1 MPRQKNLKSRLIA
14 RLIAPGLLAF
24 LSSAPLSSAQSR
36 SDRSEREAQP
46 ALVRVRIT
54 LETPSPGGAIIINGR
69 RLEGYS
75 PRIVQ
80 VFPATGIVIDDEGHV
95 MTFLGYRWV
104 NIHSRDP
111 QIEIIAGQGHSYP
124 GKMIGI
130 DESVGVAVVRA
141 QGGGLKRTPFCTDCR
156 IRDGATVVA
165 PVFDRPGGMQFETVR
180 ILSLIDGEGNAG
192 RAQWMM
198 RVDSL
203 PGVGEPILD
212 AGHRVLGFV
221 ASRRPADDDPE
232 GTQAVVYP
240 MSQLLSSAEKI
251 MRAGGDIRTGWLG
264 VYLADPSLQ
273 SGQPVLVRSVEEE
286 SPAQKAGLAPEDV
299 LLKWNGKVIGGVR
312 RFIQMV
318 QDTAI
323 GSRVALDILRKGK
336 PMTVY
341 PVIGAR
347 ASRTDMGQFVFSFPD
362 TITLQGSGVV
372 PETGPLPRSWIGM
385 TSVPLSPDLAD
396 GLQIQGQ
403 KGLLILNVIPG
414 TPFSRAGLMVGDI
427 ILAADNASVGDL
439 RDLYR
444 HLQTRARAGR
454 VALKLLR
461 KGSERSIAVRVPLP
475 AIAEPRR

>member
-1 MPRQKNLKSRLIA
+1 MPRRDNLTSRLIA

-24 LSSAPLSSAQSR
+24 LCCAPVSSAQSG
-36 SDRSEREAQP
+36 SDRSEREARQ

-54 LETPSPGGAIIINGR
+54 LETPTPGEAIIINGR
-69 RLEGYS
+69 RLEGYR

-111 QIEIIAGQGHSYP
+111 RIEIIAGQGQAHP

-141 QGGGLKRTPFCTDCR
+141 QGGSLRKTPFCTDCR

-165 PVFDRPGGMQFETVR
+165 PVFDRLGGMQFETVR
-180 ILSLIDGEGNAG
+180 VLSLIDGEGSAG

-198 RVDSL
+198 RVDPL

-212 AGHRVLGFV
+212 ARHRVLGFV
-221 ASRRPADDDPE
+221 ASRRSSDDDPE

-240 MSQLLSSAEKI
+240 MSQLLNSAAKI
-251 MRAGGDIRTGWLG
+251 VRTGGDIRTGWLG
-264 VYLADPSLQ
+264 VFLADPSPRPE
-273 SGQPVLVRSVEEE
+273 QPVLIRSVEKE
-286 SPAQKAGLAPEDV
+286 SPAQRAGLAPDD
-299 LLKWNGKVIGGVR
+299 LLLRWNGKVIGGAR

-323 GSRVALDILRKGK
+323 GSKVALDILRKGK

-347 ASRTDMGQFVFSFPD
+347 ASRADVERFFFSFPD

-385 TSVPLSPDLAD
+385 TSVPLSRDLAD

-403 KGLLILNVIPG
+403 KGLLILNVVPG
-414 TPFSRAGLMVGDI
+414 TPFSRAGIMVGDI

-444 HLQTRARAGR
+444 HLQARARDGH

-475 AIAEPRR
+475 ASDDPRR